1 MTVDF
6 LTKLDGKTDKVMIKP
21 TMKIIKLKLALN
33 LQLFFSA
40 TDDNEDDFDESG
52 EVFDDAAS
60 SASTL
65 PIAQACPN
73 TLSVAL
79 RQEQINYK
87 TKYQKYL
94 MLIANTVFPHSS

>member
-1 MTVDF
+1 MITDLKFIFF
-6 LTKLDGKTDKVMIKP
+6 LIL
-21 TMKIIKLKLALN
+21 
-33 LQLFFSA
+33 FSA

-52 EVFDDAAS
+52 DVFDDAAS

-79 RQEQINYK
+79 RQELINHR
-87 TKYQKYL
+87 TD
-94 MLIANTVFPHSS
+94 TVFSRNNDNKY

>member
-1 MTVDF
+1 MKFIFF
-6 LTKLDGKTDKVMIKP
+6 LI
-21 TMKIIKLKLALN
+21 
-33 LQLFFSA
+33 LFPA

-52 EVFDDAAS
+52 DVFDDAAS

-79 RQEQINYK
+79 RQELINHR
-87 TKYQKYL
+87 TD
-94 MLIANTVFPHSS
+94 TVFSRNNDKKY

>member
-1 MTVDF
+1 M
-6 LTKLDGKTDKVMIKP
+6 
-21 TMKIIKLKLALN
+21 KLALN

-79 RQEQINYK
+79 RQEQINYRTN
-87 TKYQKYL
+87 TKINWSWMRISEIMDTYN
-94 MLIANTVFPHSS
+94 MHVEIAVMTCQ

>member
-1 MTVDF
+1 MQ
-6 LTKLDGKTDKVMIKP
+6 LLDGKTTKTMIKP
-21 TMKIIKLKLALN
+21 PLIIHTYVINHKIDISIEFAT
-33 LQLFFSA
+33 FFSA

-79 RQEQINYK
+79 RQEQINYRTN
-87 TKYQKYL
+87 TK
-94 MLIANTVFPHSS
+94 NN

>member
-1 MTVDF
+1 
-6 LTKLDGKTDKVMIKP
+6 
-21 TMKIIKLKLALN
+21 MKIIKLKLALN

-79 RQEQINYK
+79 RQEQINYRTNTK
-87 TKYQKYL
+87 INLSYQKYQK
-94 MLIANTVFPHSS
+94 

>member
-1 MTVDF
+1 MEYHFETNPQVIEIWH
-6 LTKLDGKTDKVMIKP
+6 VIY
-21 TMKIIKLKLALN
+21 LKLIKFSN
-33 LQLFFSA
+33 LILFSA

-52 EVFDDAAS
+52 DVFDDAAS

-79 RQEQINYK
+79 RQEQINYR
-87 TKYQKYL
+87 
-94 MLIANTVFPHSS
+94 IDTVF